1 MTDQHQGPPDRQ
13 PAPAPAGPAA
23 PAGRSAYEAPGE
35 AAHSAT
41 GERAGEGAGER
52 AEERDERAD
61 ARAEAK
67 ADAYADGNAEG
78 AGGSEADG
86 AVGLAGRGR
95 RTLRTSLLVL
105 AAATAVGAAS
115 VAATGAFGGQA
126 KSAGTPRAA
135 GPQKTVPVERTT
147 LTRTETVDG
156 TLGFGTP
163 TTVQQAA
170 TGNQGNDGGAGGGG
184 ASGGGSAQQ
193 SGGNTGSSANGSQ
206 EAGIV
211 TWLPEEGATLSR
223 GDTVYSVDEDKVPL
237 LYGSK
242 PFYRTLRTGAKG
254 DDVETLEKNLA
265 ELGYSGFTTDEEFT
279 SGTAQAVRD
288 WQDDMNREATGEVA
302 PGDAVVASGER
313 RVAEQRTSPGAL
325 AGGEA
330 LTWTGTD
337 RIVEVE
343 LEAGLESLVKK
354 GTKATIGLPDGG
366 TARAEVTGIGTPSS
380 AQKTSGSGQSSEDS
394 GGGGA
399 DEATLPV
406 ELKVASQ
413 QKLGRYQAASVD
425 VILKARTRKDVLA
438 VPVNA
443 LLAEPGGGY
452 AVETRGA
459 DGRSRRLP
467 VRLGMF
473 ADGKVEVSGKGIEEG
488 LDVGVPR

>member
-1 MTDQHQGPPDRQ
+1 MTAQQQ
-13 PAPAPAGPAA
+13 EPAGGRTKAA
-23 PAGRSAYEAPGE
+23 PAATAAPADQMAHQVPGE
-35 AAHSAT
+35 AAPAMLD
-41 GERAGEGAGER
+41 EGAG
-52 AEERDERAD
+52 ARDGATAD
-61 ARAEAK
+61 AK
-67 ADAYADGNAEG
+67 AGD
-78 AGGSEADG
+78 AGGSDTDSGDTDSALG
-86 AVGLAGRGR
+86 GAGRGR
-95 RTLRTSLLVL
+95 RPLRTSLLVL
-105 AAATAVGAAS
+105 AAATAVGAAG
-115 VAATGAFGGQA
+115 VAATGAFPGQA
-126 KSAGTPRAA
+126 KSAGAPRAA
-135 GPQKTVPVERTT
+135 GPQKTAPVERTT

-170 TGNQGNDGGAGGGG
+170 TGNQSDGGD
-184 ASGGGSAQQ
+184 SGGGSAQQ
-193 SGGNTGSSANGSQ
+193 PGGNTGNSNSSQ
-206 EAGIV
+206 EAGII

-223 GDTVYSVDEDKVPL
+223 GDTVYSVDEHKVPL

-242 PFYRTLRTGAKG
+242 PFYRTLRPGVAG
-254 DDVETLEKNLA
+254 DDVETLEKNLG
-265 ELGYSGFTTDEEFT
+265 ELGYSGFTVDEEFT

-288 WQDDMNREATGEVA
+288 WQDDLHREATGEVA
-302 PGDAVVASGER
+302 PGDAVVASGAR

-343 LEAGLESLVKK
+343 LEAGLESLVEK

-366 TARAEVTGIGTPSS
+366 TAQAEVTDIGTPS
-380 AQKTSGSGQSSEDS
+380 GGQESS
-394 GGGGA
+394 GGGQGSEEGGDGGA
-399 DEATLPV
+399 EEATLPV
-406 ELKVASQ
+406 ELKVGSQ

-425 VILKARTRKDVLA
+425 VVLKAQAREDVLA

-459 DGRSRRLP
+459 DGRSRRIP

>member
-1 MTDQHQGPPDRQ
+1 MTAQQQ
-13 PAPAPAGPAA
+13 EPAG
-23 PAGRSAYEAPGE
+23 GR
-35 AAHSAT
+35 
-41 GERAGEGAGER
+41 
-52 AEERDERAD
+52 
-61 ARAEAK
+61 AK
-67 ADAYADGNAEG
+67 AEDTD
-78 AGGSEADG
+78 SSDTDG
-86 AVGLAGRGR
+86 ALGGAGRGR
-95 RTLRTSLLVL
+95 RPLRTSLLVL
-105 AAATAVGAAS
+105 AAATAVGAAG
-115 VAATGAFGGQA
+115 VAATGAFPGQA
-126 KSAGTPRAA
+126 KSAGTPRAT
-135 GPQKTVPVERTT
+135 GPQKTAPVERTT

-170 TGNQGNDGGAGGGG
+170 TGNQPDDGGD
-184 ASGGGSAQQ
+184 SGSGSAQQ
-193 SGGNTGSSANGSQ
+193 PGRNTGNSNSSQ

-223 GDTVYSVDEDKVPL
+223 GDTVYSVDEHKVPL

-242 PFYRTLRTGAKG
+242 PFYRTLRPGVAG

-265 ELGYSGFTTDEEFT
+265 ELGYSGFTVDEEFT

-288 WQDDMNREATGEVA
+288 WQDDLHREATGEVA
-302 PGDAVVASGER
+302 PGDAVVASGAR

-343 LEAGLESLVKK
+343 LEAGLESLVEK

-366 TARAEVTGIGTPSS
+366 TAQAEVTDIGTPS
-380 AQKTSGSGQSSEDS
+380 GGQETS
-394 GGGGA
+394 GGGQGSEDGGDGGA
-399 DEATLPV
+399 EEATLPV
-406 ELKVASQ
+406 ELKVGSQ

-425 VILKARTRKDVLA
+425 VILKAQAREDVLA

-459 DGRSRRLP
+459 DGRSRRIP